1 MPSCLLIGALQVAV
15 SWQQYFYP
23 TVQRIERVQ
32 NAALLD
38 AYNRFCTAQGVSAS
52 TCVRR

>member
-1 MPSCLLIGALQVAV
+1 M

-38 AYNRFCTAQGVSAS
+38 AYGRFCTAQGVSPS
-52 TCVRR
+52 THATQPSSIAA